1 MSMSLA
7 IVQVEE
13 RFYTL
18 EQATET
24 TQLPL
29 HLLEWLIAQGLIELE
44 NQCLAPQQMRRLVQ
58 MRRLHHDLGINWIG
72 AAMVLDMAQEIAQ
85 LKAQLRVYR
94 GF

>member
-1 MSMSLA
+1 MSLA
-7 IVQVEE
+7 IVQLEE

-18 EQATET
+18 EQTTEA

-29 HLLEWLIAQGLIELE
+29 HLLEWLIGQGLIEME
-44 NQCLAPQQMRRLVQ
+44 NQYLAPQQVRRLIQ
-58 MRRLHHDLGINWIG
+58 MKRLHRDLGLNWTG